1 MYILIYFTIGT
12 ALVSSRRYIY
22 QSVCPLIITGCLLMI
37 EVNKENYDRE
47 IKQSKIPVIIDF
59 WAEWCGPCR
68 MMGPVFEELGSEYE
82 GRLKFVKINTELS
95 PEIAGRFE
103 IHGIPC
109 LVLVKD
115 GKEIDRITGFA
126 PASIMRG
133 KIDDILSRI

>member
-1 MYILIYFTIGT
+1 
-12 ALVSSRRYIY
+12 
-22 QSVCPLIITGCLLMI
+22 MI

-47 IKQSKIPVIIDF
+47 IVQSRIPVIIDF

-82 GRLKFVKINTELS
+82 GRLKFVKINTEES

-109 LVLVKD
+109 LVLVKN
-115 GKEIDRITGFA
+115 GKEIDRIVGFA
-126 PASIMRG
+126 PASIMRD
-133 KIDDILSRI
+133 KIENILSKI